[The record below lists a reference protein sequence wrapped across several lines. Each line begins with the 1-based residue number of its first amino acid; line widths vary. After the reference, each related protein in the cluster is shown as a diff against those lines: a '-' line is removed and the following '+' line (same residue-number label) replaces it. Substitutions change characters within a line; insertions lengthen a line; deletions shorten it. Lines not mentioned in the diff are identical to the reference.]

1 MTNNVSPEP
10 RQNRMQLYLPWLFRS
25 TFVLAIGML
34 SWLGLTEDPPS
45 IGLGWDKLNH
55 IAAFAVLAGLAWFSD
70 LVPNK
75 PQYFGFLIVFVYGIA
90 LECLQTATTNRVF
103 EWSDI
108 AADTLGITIYAIVL
122 HPIAVRLPILKLLAI
137 DINTSALRSN
147 QSTWLGAINVSNLS
161 QLSIRIIGKRR
172 NRTR

>member
-1 MTNNVSPEP
+1 MTNNVFPEP
-10 RQNRMQLYLPWLFRS
+10 SQNRTQQYLLWLFRS

-34 SWLGLTEDPPS
+34 SWLGLTEAPPS

-75 PQYFGFLIVFVYGIA
+75 PQYFGFLIIFVYGIA
-90 LECLQTATTNRVF
+90 LECLQTDTTNRVF

-122 HPIAVRLPILKLLAI
+122 HPIAVRLPILKFLAI
-137 DINTSALRSN
+137 DNNTRTLRSN
-147 QSTWLGAINVSNLS
+147 EST
-161 QLSIRIIGKRR
+161 
-172 NRTR
+172 

>member
-10 RQNRMQLYLPWLFRS
+10 WQNRTQLYLLWSFRS
-25 TFVLAIGML
+25 TFILAIGML

-75 PQYFGFLIVFVYGIA
+75 PQYFCFLIIFVF
-90 LECLQTATTNRVF
+90 LM
-103 EWSDI
+103 
-108 AADTLGITIYAIVL
+108 
-122 HPIAVRLPILKLLAI
+122 
-137 DINTSALRSN
+137 TSARAKKIADRRIEN
-147 QSTWLGAINVSNLS
+147 EYERNLE
-161 QLSIRIIGKRR
+161 R
-172 NRTR
+172 

>member
-1 MTNNVSPEP
+1 MTNNDSPEP
-10 RQNRMQLYLPWLFRS
+10 RQNRMPLYLPWLFRS

-90 LECLQTATTNRVF
+90 QFT
-103 EWSDI
+103 
-108 AADTLGITIYAIVL
+108 
-122 HPIAVRLPILKLLAI
+122 
-137 DINTSALRSN
+137 RS
-147 QSTWLGAINVSNLS
+147 
-161 QLSIRIIGKRR
+161 
-172 NRTR
+172 

>member
-10 RQNRMQLYLPWLFRS
+10 WQNRTQLYLLWSFRS
-25 TFVLAIGML
+25 TFILAIGML

-70 LVPNK
+70 LVPYK
-75 PQYFGFLIVFVYGIA
+75 RQYFGFLIIFVYGIA

-122 HPIAVRLPILKLLAI
+122 HPIAVRLPILKLLAT
-137 DINTSALRSN
+137 DNNSSALSSN
-147 QSTWLGAINVSNLS
+147 EST
-161 QLSIRIIGKRR
+161 
-172 NRTR
+172 